1 MTFLQ
6 AVVEYDFLQKALLTS
21 AMVGI
26 ICGVIGC
33 FIILRGMALMGDAIS
48 HAVLPGVALS
58 YMLGINLLIG
68 AVLSGLLTAIA
79 IGYVSQHSRIKHDV
93 SIGVMFTA
101 AFALGIILITL
112 QKSSTDL
119 YHILFGN
126 VLAVRP
132 EEMWI
137 TLSIGTLVLAS
148 TYLFYKELV
157 VSTFDATMAAAYGL
171 PVKLIHYFLMT
182 LLTLATVASL
192 QTVGIVLVVAMLIT
206 PAATAYL
213 LTNRLSVMIC
223 WAAGLGLV
231 SAFSGIYLSFT
242 YNLASGAT
250 IVMTSTLLFLAA
262 LFLSPSQ
269 GLIWRA
275 LQARRRRHRAPCAV
289 GAVNTPDNSMIKHEV
304 TP

>member
-1 MTFLQ
+1 MSFLQ
-6 AVVEYDFLQKALLTS
+6 AVVAYDFLQKALLTS

-58 YMLGINLLIG
+58 FMLGINLLIG

-137 TLSIGTLVLAS
+137 TLVIGALVLAS
-148 TYLFYKELV
+148 IYLFYKELLL
-157 VSTFDATMAAAYGL
+157 STFDATMAAAYGL

-182 LLTLATVASL
+182 LLTLVTVASL

-213 LTNRLSVMIC
+213 LTNRLSLMIC

-262 LFLSPSQ
+262 LLLSPSQ
-269 GLIWRA
+269 GLIWRG
-275 LQARRRRHRAPCAV
+275 LQARRRRQQAPC
-289 GAVNTPDNSMIKHEV
+289 GDGPVNDPDNAMLEHEV
-304 TP
+304 SP